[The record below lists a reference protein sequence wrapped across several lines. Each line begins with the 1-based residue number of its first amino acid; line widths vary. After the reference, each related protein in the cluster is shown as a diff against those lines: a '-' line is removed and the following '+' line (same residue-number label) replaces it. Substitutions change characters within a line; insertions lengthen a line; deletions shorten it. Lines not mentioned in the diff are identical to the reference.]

1 MNLEKRYYFKI
12 EEDEILFYHLLVD
25 ENKNAY
31 PGFEGKM
38 YGLENNPVILD
49 VTYLGYVPKR
59 GSVWDGETFK
69 LDGIDNINLDTQH
82 IHLSC
87 LDYSMFAFL
96 VDNIVT
102 GCMSWCDDANGNDAI
117 IAAAKS
123 NPEIIYKEF
132 EVE

>member
-1 MNLEKRYYFKI
+1 MNFEKHYYFKI
-12 EEDEILFYHLLVD
+12 EEEEILFYQLMLD
-25 ENKNAY
+25 ENKNPY

-38 YGLENNPVILD
+38 YGLENNPTILD
-49 VTYLGYVPKR
+49 ITHLGYPPKR

-69 LDGIDNINLDTQH
+69 LDGIDNVHLDTQH

-87 LDYSMFAFL
+87 IDYTMLTFL
-96 VDNIVT
+96 VDEIVT
-102 GCMSWCDDANGNDAI
+102 GCMAWCNDAIGNDAI

-123 NPEIIYKEF
+123 NPEIIYKIV